1 MTSTPAQ
8 AIADRRG
15 ASAAASYD
23 RRRTALRSWLS
34 GRSYHHALEA
44 MAYAETHHTGLRR
57 DGLTPEFDH
66 QIGIVSYLST
76 LHPHLRYPQETY
88 SVGFLHDVAEDYA
101 VSGEEVRGRFGDRV
115 ADGVL
120 AMTKEW
126 RGVKRD
132 AEEVAR
138 VQAEDPVASI
148 VKGADRMHN
157 HNTLVGV
164 FTPEKIAAYVVETRT
179 SIMPMLQRARTLH
192 PYQDGAYQNVRAV
205 LRTQLELL
213 DYVVAT
219 E

>member
-1 MTSTPAQ
+1 VTTPAQ
-8 AIADRRG
+8 EIADRRG
-15 ASAAASYD
+15 AIAAASYE
-23 RRRTALRSWLS
+23 RRRTALRRWLA
-34 GRSYHHALEA
+34 GRGYHHALEA
-44 MAYAETHHTGLRR
+44 MTYAESLHTGLRR

-66 QIGIVSYLST
+66 QIRIVSYLVT

-88 SVGFLHDVAEDYA
+88 SVGFLHDVAEDYG
-101 VSGEEVRGRFGDRV
+101 VSGDELRERFGDRV

-132 AEEVAR
+132 AGEVAR
-138 VQAEDPVASI
+138 VQAENPVASI
-148 VKGADRMHN
+148 VKGVDRMHN
-157 HNTLVGV
+157 HNTMVGV
-164 FTPEKIAAYVVETRT
+164 FTPERIASYVTETRT
-179 SIMPMLQRARTLH
+179 SIMPMLKRARTLH

-213 DYVVAT
+213 DFVVAT